1 MMLPFLHSP
10 KFLLLLL
17 AIVLFAPRSCLA
29 LTEAQI
35 NASRPFIVS
44 IKTRTT
50 ASAYSGEG
58 SISGTGSIID
68 KKNGIILT
76 NAHVIGPDRVVPYYE
91 ITLHNGREVRA
102 YLLYMDPWHDF
113 AFLKVRDEDIE
124 KLPAEVTIDNREIKI
139 GEPVYMIGKNE
150 NRPFSP
156 QKGIVSDTYGTIGIL
171 PSQVF
176 RISQNAQGGASGSPV
191 FSKDDKVIGL
201 VNASDGGTFSFAL
214 PIAYAMDALKSVKEN
229 KIAPRFATG
238 IILDYKSLDDLVRFY
253 NFPKDLAEQYR
264 TKFPTASNQ
273 ILVVKN
279 ILAATPG
286 EELFEVGDVI
296 THINGTEIGPNYYL
310 LDKIVNEAS
319 ASKPDGSVEFT
330 VIRRGKTLNLKVKT
344 YDLNQRKIQKMVQ
357 FGGAVFYEA
366 DDAIVQRT
374 GARDHRVFVTNIRP
388 GSSFAEKLP
397 LIPRSNFTLVSII
410 RIGEKEITCLQDVI
424 DLIPTLVEKNDFF
437 VFYKNYGVEF
447 GIDSLPFFAQ
457 TLQTQQITYSR
468 HDGLP
473 EVYTFDHNSGVWAVE
488 TIGTPATL
496 APKKIPLVAV
506 TQPATSSEA
515 ETKNQSLIARIRG
528 YLTSLGL

>member
-1 MMLPFLHSP
+1 MPHFYSYFLKSF
-10 KFLLLLL
+10 FLFLVITQFFISESCF
-17 AIVLFAPRSCLA
+17 AI
-29 LTEAQI
+29 TETQI

-44 IKTRTT
+44 IKSRTT

-68 KKNGIILT
+68 KKNGILLT

-91 ITLHNGREVRA
+91 VTLHNGREVRA

-124 KLPAEVTIDNREIKI
+124 KLPAEITIDNREIKS

-150 NRPFSP
+150 NKPFSP
-156 QKGIVSDTYGTIGIL
+156 QKGIVSSIYETIGVL

-176 RISQNAQGGASGSPV
+176 RISQNVQGGASGSPV

-214 PIAYAMDALKSVKEN
+214 PIAYAVDALQSIKEN
-229 KIAPRFATG
+229 KIAPRYATG
-238 IILDYKSLDDLVRFY
+238 VILEYKSLDDLTRFY
-253 NFPKDLAEQYR
+253 NFPVNLAAQYR
-264 TKFPTASNQ
+264 SKFPNALNQ

-296 THINGTEIGPNYYL
+296 THVNGTEIGPNYYL
-310 LDKIVNEAS
+310 LDKVVNESGAEKS
-319 ASKPDGSVEFT
+319 SEPVEFT
-330 VIRRGKTLNLKVKT
+330 VIRRGKILNLKIKT

-366 DDAIVQRT
+366 DDAIIQRT

-388 GSSFAEKLP
+388 GSSFSERLP
-397 LIPRSNFTLVSII
+397 LIPRSNFTLVSIV

-424 DLIPTLVEKNDFF
+424 DLIPTLVENNDFF

-447 GIDSLPFFAQ
+447 GIDALPFFAQ

-473 EVYTFDHNSGVWAVE
+473 EVYTFDHDSRVWVVE
-488 TIGTPATL
+488 TIGSPETL
-496 APKKIPLVAV
+496 APKKIPVK
-506 TQPATSSEA
+506 TM
-515 ETKNQSLIARIRG
+515 
-528 YLTSLGL
+528 